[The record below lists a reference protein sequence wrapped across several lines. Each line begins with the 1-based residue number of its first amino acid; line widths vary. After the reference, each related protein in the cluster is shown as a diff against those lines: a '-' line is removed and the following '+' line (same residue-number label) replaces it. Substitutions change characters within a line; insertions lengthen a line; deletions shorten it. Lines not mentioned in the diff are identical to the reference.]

1 MISYLCISLATWLL
15 AFKFLSIIQNSPI
28 YTIINHLHNFL
39 FHSPGTNWWFYIIH
53 IYYVVKSEWN
63 KNRSRLAE
71 LFIRVNSLNILN
83 DRHSHSIYRLG
94 YYLREMF
101 YMQIT
106 HKEQN
111 NVFFN
116 NICWTAHQQTCFV
129 GLKMWKK

>member
-15 AFKFLSIIQNSPI
+15 AFKFLSIIQNSQI
-28 YTIINHLHNFL
+28 QLLINYITFFSTHLVQIDGFT
-39 FHSPGTNWWFYIIH
+39 SYIF
-53 IYYVVKSEWN
+53 VMFFKSEWN

-94 YYLREMF
+94 YHLREMF

-111 NVFFN
+111 NVFL
-116 NICWTAHQQTCFV
+116 ITSLELRTCRLV
-129 GLKMWKK
+129 LKV